1 MVILSD
7 ILSKPVFSNVRI
19 VSGHNGIGRAVA
31 HAGFL
36 DWESGKEIRES
47 FSKDEFVVT
56 TLAVLKDNPQKAE
69 QLLMELI
76 VNGAAAIAIKD
87 VYFHTLSERLLK
99 FSDER
104 NVPIMFF
111 SDTYI
116 DDMLYE
122 IKSALAK
129 DDSGRQEKL
138 VLTLLGENEM
148 TPGER
153 RELAL
158 KIDPLFEDRV
168 LFCAFISAGEGN
180 VFAEDVGFSSGDRAQ
195 KGALGGVEISKLR
208 YSFVKVAKSAF
219 FICTVSD
226 YDGKRSKIDRASI
239 ASFLNEMIPMEKG
252 TYRTGLSGL
261 ETVSLEEMGTALREA
276 LTANLMCSIKG
287 GERFA
292 AYEGRADNLLCSLL
306 FGGSGSGGDGNGS
319 GSGSGKDFCSKLYRE
334 LSAETENP
342 ERIIATMETYVAFG
356 GDVVRTAEQVF
367 QHSNTVRYRLQKVK
381 KAWKTENDME
391 FDTLCYM
398 FCRLR
403 RMFKLLEEWGFP
415 ESFWK

>member
-148 TPGER
+148 TPGKR

-168 LFCAFISAGEGN
+168 LFCAFISADEGN
-180 VFAEDVGFSSGDRAQ
+180 IFAEDVDFGSGDREQ

-208 YSFVKVAKSAF
+208 YSFVKVAKGAF

-226 YDGKRSKIDRASI
+226 YDGKRSKIDRASV

-252 TYRTGLSGL
+252 TYRAGLSGP
-261 ETVSLEEMGTALREA
+261 ETVSLEGMGTALREA
-276 LTANLMCSIKG
+276 LTANLMCCIKG
-287 GERFA
+287 RGHFT
-292 AYEGRADNLLCSLL
+292 AYEGRADNLLCRLL
-306 FGGSGSGGDGNGS
+306 FDSSGEGSED
-319 GSGSGKDFCSKLYRE
+319 GSGKDFYRKLYRE
-334 LSAETENP
+334 LSAEAENP
-342 ERIIATMETYVAFG
+342 ERIIATMETYVTLG
-356 GDVVRTAEQVF
+356 GDVVKTAEQIF

-391 FDTLCYM
+391 FDTLCYI

-403 RMFKLLEEWGFP
+403 QMFKLLEAWGFP
-415 ESFWK
+415 ESFWR